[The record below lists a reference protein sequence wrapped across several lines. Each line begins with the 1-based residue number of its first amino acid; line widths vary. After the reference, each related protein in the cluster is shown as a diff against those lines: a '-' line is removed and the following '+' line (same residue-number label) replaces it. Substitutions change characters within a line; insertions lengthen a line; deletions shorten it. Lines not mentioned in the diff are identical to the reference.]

1 LVFHA
6 KPAYTAKGT
15 APASTVIPIEIQVIP
30 WTTRSRSGIFDFAAL
45 DSR

>member
-30 WTTRSRSGIFDFAAL
+30 
-45 DSR
+45 